1 MMNSVFENSNR
12 KWVMYLLIFVYWFA
26 VFNCLLS
33 GSYVWAFL
41 WFASFLATMP
51 KVQHWFLTQYQD
63 FLKPKHFDFFR
74 LFILICAILTVVFA
88 GTSSKHE
95 AFVKIQQEYSLKKE
109 VILANLQ
116 NSSWE
121 IKEDAVQEGAK
132 YRELA
137 DFEFLK
143 AYDNAIAELA
153 LHEKQIKLKNFND
166 QKDQIR
172 SKVQS
177 LIKENKLQEAQS
189 YMQPYKDI
197 AGNSFNDLEKL
208 IADELKKVAENK
220 RLQERLNDPKK
231 LEYMAV
237 IDSYL
242 YEMKNAK
249 ISDIKQ
255 SPDIDITLFKIK
267 SYGNIYHEAS
277 LYEFTP
283 AENKILQDYKV
294 QVIAFQKKAFPR
306 MREIYGRFVDQ
317 RGWEFDI
324 DGKSFGDGFRKIE
337 FIGYPFSLNANI
349 QSLMNSVNPLL
360 TDLRFK
366 QARFR
371 WDKIADEY
379 TYYNIDSLSDGEI
392 KN

>member
-1 MMNSVFENSNR
+1 MNLVVKNLGGKFLH
-12 KWVMYLLIFVYWFA
+12 YLLIFIYGDATLISLV
-26 VFNCLLS
+26 L
-33 GSYVWAFL
+33 GSYIWSFL
-41 WFASFLATMP
+41 WFLCLLITLL
-51 KVQHWFLTQYQD
+51 KVQDWFLKRYEA
-63 FLKPKHFDFFR
+63 FLVRKHFTFFR
-74 LFILICAILTVVFA
+74 CIVLFA
-88 GTSSKHE
+88 GLFTLLSNGHHPTDKVSTE
-95 AFVKIQQEYSLKKE
+95 LREEYSLKKE
-109 VILANLQ
+109 SLITNLQ

-121 IKEDAVQEGAK
+121 IKKQAVLEGAK
-132 YRELA
+132 YQKLA
-137 DFEFLK
+137 DAEFLK
-143 AYDNAIAELA
+143 IYQKSNEELA
-153 LHEKQIKLKNFND
+153 SNEKQVKLKDFYD
-166 QKDQIR
+166 QKDKIR
-172 SKVQS
+172 SEIKN
-177 LIKENKLQEAQS
+177 LIKEMKYQEAQNHIQS
-189 YMQPYKDI
+189 YKDI
-197 AGNSFNDLEKL
+197 AGNEFNDLEKV
-208 IADELKKVAENK
+208 ISDELKKVAENK

-283 AENKILQDYKV
+283 AENKIIQDYKV

-337 FIGYPFSLNANI
+337 FIGYL
-349 QSLMNSVNPLL
+349 
-360 TDLRFK
+360 
-366 QARFR
+366 
-371 WDKIADEY
+371 
-379 TYYNIDSLSDGEI
+379 
-392 KN
+392 